1 MVVEER
7 GACFL
12 TMSRAGRSQPLRDI
26 PSPDPGLQIPR
37 ARCLEWRRPE
47 LYIVHMKRVT
57 ASEARKNWFR
67 LLDEVAQGAVV
78 CIERGGR
85 RIVLRREEPEAGE
98 AATLPEYDALLRVPE
113 VDLAD
118 RWGWSWSEETGALE
132 PEG

>member
-1 MVVEER
+1 
-7 GACFL
+7 
-12 TMSRAGRSQPLRDI
+12 MSRALQSEPLSGI
-26 PSPDPGLQIPR
+26 PSPDPGLQTPR
-37 ARCLEWRRPE
+37 SRSLEWRNRR

-85 RIVLRREEPEAGE
+85 RIVLRREEPDAGE
-98 AATLPEYDALLRVPE
+98 AAIFPDYEALIRVPE
-113 VDLAD
+113 VEEAN